1 MHWWKYVEVEVGE
14 NKVNIDFLPDRKLL
28 VNMMDE
34 LCTVACT
41 VASLGIYRGQ
51 PFVLD
56 GNKATSAG
64 CCTLTEGL

>member
-1 MHWWKYVEVEVGE
+1 MWKHVEVEVRK
-14 NKVNIDFLPDRKLL
+14 NKVHFFPDRNLL

-34 LCTVACT
+34 LCTVAHT
-41 VASLGIYRGQ
+41 VASLGVYRAQ

-64 CCTLTEGL
+64 CCTLTGGLQPTD

>member
-1 MHWWKYVEVEVGE
+1 MHWWKYAEVEVRE

-34 LCTVACT
+34 LCTVA
-41 VASLGIYRGQ
+41 SLGIYRAQ